1 MIILTGPSASGK
13 TSIAKKLIEK
23 YNFKKFVTNTTRQ
36 PRAGEINHV
45 DYHFISVAEFLEKE
59 SNGYFIET
67 IHYNNN
73 FYGTSIEDVSDNK
86 VLIVD
91 ILGANKFYEKLGNK
105 AVFFFISCSEETT
118 RKRMIER
125 KDSEKDII
133 ARINGDR
140 VYFNAN
146 LMDHIDFHI
155 NTDEKSL
162 EEVTEEIYYK
172 YIEILGVRN
181 NE

>member
-1 MIILTGPSASGK
+1 M
-13 TSIAKKLIEK
+13 
-23 YNFKKFVTNTTRQ
+23 
-36 PRAGEINHV
+36 
-45 DYHFISVAEFLEKE
+45 
-59 SNGYFIET
+59 
-67 IHYNNN
+67 
-73 FYGTSIEDVSDNK
+73 
-86 VLIVD
+86 D